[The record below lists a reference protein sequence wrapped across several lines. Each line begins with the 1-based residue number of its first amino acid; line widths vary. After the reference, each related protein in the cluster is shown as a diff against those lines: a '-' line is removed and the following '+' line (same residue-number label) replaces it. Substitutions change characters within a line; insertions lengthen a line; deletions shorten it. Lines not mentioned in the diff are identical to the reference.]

1 MSDDNHIKNFF
12 LHSSLAILLSYIFI
26 YLIPW
31 HDIKYFHDFEVY
43 KFRVAEIFTFGS
55 NQTESFGIF
64 LLFSE
69 LLWTNILRVLPL
81 YFYDIESGLT
91 FISFACLTIYTFF
104 TIKHVNPLLSFI
116 LFLNPIFIDLIISQV
131 RIGVAFCLL
140 LIAHLLRR
148 KLLIQIFLIV
158 CATLI
163 HTATILLVAIFLIL
177 SFFKKLFKND
187 QKFLRFSLILP
198 IFIMFFLNVALLPIF
213 DFFGGAKDRTVYFTD
228 PMYSSILFSFP
239 WLFFSVMIAILP
251 KNDLIKRN
259 IDYVAYAISMGSL
272 FFVSSLFEF
281 YGSRFVAVSFPLFI
295 ISLNNL
301 TTQFRY
307 IMFFILFLYQITYF
321 SYWL

>member
-1 MSDDNHIKNFF
+1 MSDDSHIKIFF
-12 LHSSLAILLSYIFI
+12 LHFSLAILLSYIFI

-55 NQTESFGIF
+55 NQIESFGIF

-91 FISFACLTIYTFF
+91 FISFACLTTYTFF
-104 TIKHVNPLLSFI
+104 TIKNVNPFLSFM
-116 LFLNPIFIDLIISQV
+116 FFFNPIFIDLIISQV
-131 RIGVAFCLL
+131 RMGVAFCLL

-148 KLLIQIFLIV
+148 KLLVQIFLVV

-163 HTATILLVAIFLIL
+163 HTATLLLVAIFLML
-177 SFFKKLFKND
+177 SFFKKLLKD
-187 QKFLRFSLILP
+187 EQKFLRFSLILP
-198 IFIMFFLNVALLPIF
+198 IFIMLFLNVALLPIF
-213 DFFGGAKDRTVYFTD
+213 DFFGGAKDRTVYFTN

-239 WLFFSVMIAILP
+239 WLFFSIMLAFLP
-251 KNDLIKRN
+251 KNDLIKKN

-272 FFVSSLFEF
+272 FFVSSLFQF

-295 ISLNNL
+295 ISLNCL

-307 IMFFILFLYQITYF
+307 IMFIILFLYQITYF